1 MAYREVRMSDIDQV
15 IRRWLAGDKIRAIA
29 RSTGSDRNTVRRILR
44 FAGEAGIRGD
54 TLWPDESKLQAIRQ
68 RMGRPGTSVA
78 LSEAEQRLQ
87 PRSDQIR
94 AWLEEDH
101 LLLTKVHELLGRE
114 GLVVSYSAL
123 YRFARKWCDFGPA
136 ASITVRRAESSAG
149 EMAEADFGRL
159 GLLQELGSCRPRM
172 VHGFILTLGYSRLSC
187 VIPVFK
193 QDLPTVIDCFEHAL
207 AFFNGCP
214 RRIVID
220 GMKACIDQ
228 SDPYTPRLNRTFL
241 EYATY
246 RGFLPD
252 PARPAHAQDKPLVEN
267 SVRYVRERFFKGES
281 FIDLDDVARRALV
294 WCQDVAGRRIHGTT
308 RRVPWEVFESEEKPL
323 LIPLQA
329 ERFDTP
335 SWAQCKV
342 HPDHHVRFG
351 QALYSVPT
359 RWIGCQVD
367 VRGDRSLVRIY
378 VHGELIKTHERKP
391 SGGRSTDYTDYPDGR
406 APYALRW
413 PNYYSKRARELG
425 PAAGDFTDKLLSG
438 EFPWSRLRQAQ
449 KLLRLAERYGAA
461 RLESACRRA
470 LDFDLLDVYRVQ
482 RILEQGL
489 ESQSEPQ
496 PIVAGQQTALPLQ
509 FLRPAQHF
517 VSAKGGPHADPA

>member
-1 MAYREVRMSDIDQV
+1 MAYREVGMMDIDQV
-15 IRRWLAGDKIRAIA
+15 IRRWLAGEKIRAIA
-29 RSTGSDRNTVRRILR
+29 RLTGTDRNTVRRIVRL
-44 FAGEAGIRGD
+44 AEEAGIRGE
-54 TLWPDESKLQAIRQ
+54 TPWPDEGKLQQIRQ
-68 RMGRPGTSVA
+68 RMGRPGAAVATSG
-78 LSEAEQRLQ
+78 AEQQLKSRTE
-87 PRSDQIR
+87 QIR
-94 AWLEEDH
+94 AWLEKDH

-114 GLVVSYSAL
+114 GLLVSYSAL
-123 YRFARKWCDFGPA
+123 YRFARKWCGFGTS
-136 ASITVRRAESSAG
+136 SISVRRAESPPG

-159 GLLQELGSCRPRM
+159 GALQELGSCQPRM
-172 VHGFILTLGYSRLSC
+172 VQGFIVTLGYSRLSC
-187 VIPVFK
+187 VIPAFK
-193 QDLPTVIDCFEHAL
+193 QDLPTVIDCFERAWV
-207 AFFNGCP
+207 FFGGCP
-214 RRIVID
+214 RRVVID
-220 GMKACIDQ
+220 GMKACIEQ
-228 SDPYTPRLNRTFL
+228 ADPYTPRFNRTFL
-241 EYATY
+241 EYANY

-252 PARPAHAQDKPLVEN
+252 PARPAHPQDKPVVEN
-267 SVRYVRERFFKGES
+267 CVPYVRQRFFKGET
-281 FIDLDDVARRALV
+281 FVDLDDVARRALV
-294 WCQDVAGRRIHGTT
+294 WCREVAGRRIHGTT
-308 RRVPWEVFESEEKPL
+308 RRVPLEVFEAEEKSQ

-335 SWAQCKV
+335 SWAQCQV

-359 RWIGCQVD
+359 RWIGCRVD

-391 SGGRSTDYTDYPDGR
+391 AGGRSTDYTDYPDGR

-413 PNYYSKRARELG
+413 PHYYCKRARELG

-461 RLESACRRA
+461 RLDSACRRA

-496 PIVAGQQTALPLQ
+496 PIVGQQSALPLK

-517 VSAKGGPHADPA
+517 VSAEGDPHADPA